1 MDLKLVYMINPPS
14 LIPSWSFCFLLS
26 KKILKCFGA
35 LDNMLS
41 QFPTYWFAWCF
52 KYIFAVISVESWV
65 YVHSIISNGRF
76 LKGPWALAEVRQ
88 SRLGSREERLEF
100 VVLRREL
107 MSLMKGSCQD
117 PSPTPQRPSFLG
129 GALHSIFLLFY
140 SESTQSAHYQVSRAH
155 ISVVLT

>member
-26 KKILKCFGA
+26 KKILKCSGV

-107 MSLMKGSCQD
+107 MSLMKGQLPGSLSHTSEAIFPGWSTPLYV
-117 PSPTPQRPSFLG
+117 PS
-129 GALHSIFLLFY
+129 ILLWIHPKCTL
-140 SESTQSAHYQVSRAH
+140 SGE
-155 ISVVLT
+155 